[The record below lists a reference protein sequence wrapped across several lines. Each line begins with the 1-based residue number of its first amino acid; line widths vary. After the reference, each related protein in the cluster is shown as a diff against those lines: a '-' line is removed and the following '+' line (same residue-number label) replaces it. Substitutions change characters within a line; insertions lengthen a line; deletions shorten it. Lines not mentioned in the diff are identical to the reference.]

1 MDMVMEMNQIA
12 EYILQK
18 LGDRIHDRTHLYHI
32 ITTDGELYTLGEY
45 EDLIDEGSNVSS
57 AYIFVL
63 NQWFSYDPRWYHLLY
78 YYPFIDSDLLID
90 IYLRKYHY
98 YRNQFCKLKY
108 IAIITHFSSL
118 NQTAIEVV
126 DVDVVENNINLKEL
140 LQVLNKNKENKRNE
154 GIMKLELDFDEQG
167 RLWLTIKEDDE
178 DDEGERIKEFRERL
192 ESQRLFDGY
201 SFNGA
206 IEIIKK
212 YHGENDKSL
221 ADIVKTI
228 TDAYY
233 RIFQPYRIELSPNH

>member
-1 MDMVMEMNQIA
+1 MVIEMKEIA

-18 LGDRIHDRTHLYHI
+18 LGDRVYDKTFVVSV
-32 ITTDGELYTLGEY
+32 ITINGEVYGLGEY
-45 EDLIDEGSNVSS
+45 EDLIDDGYNIPPT
-57 AYIFVL
+57 YIFVL
-63 NQWFSYDPRWYHLLY
+63 NRWFSYDPRWYHLLY
-78 YYPFIDSDLLID
+78 YYPFMDSDLLAD

-98 YRNQFCKLKY
+98 YRNHFGKLKY
-108 IAIITHFSSL
+108 MTIITHFSSL
-118 NQTAIEVV
+118 NQTAMEVV

-140 LQVLNKNKENKRNE
+140 LRVLNK
-154 GIMKLELDFDEQG
+154 
-167 RLWLTIKEDDE
+167 KEDD

-212 YHGENDKSL
+212 YHGKNDKSL